1 MASIR
6 QQGDRF
12 EIRECESS
20 PVGPR
25 QRALARFQRIL
36 TPEILDRAA
45 ALARRP
51 FDRERLIAR
60 ARARGIPVTEI
71 RRTNEARRLLS
82 FLRQGGQV
90 NPVIVVLLREALAS
104 MEAREVPEHLEDAVD
119 WLGRSEFARGRALRG
134 LLRTAS
140 RVARSRGPVREPAC
154 ERFPRFSSD
163 NTDNTDTTPLA
174 ELSAFPEVEPV

>member
-20 PVGPR
+20 PIGPR
-25 QRALARFQRIL
+25 QRALARFRRIL

-51 FDRERLIAR
+51 FDREALVGR
-60 ARARGIPVTEI
+60 ARARGIPVTEL
-71 RRTNEARRLLS
+71 RHTNDARRLLS
-82 FLRQGGQV
+82 FLRRGGQV
-90 NPVIVVLLREALAS
+90 NPIVVELLREALAS
-104 MEAREVPEHLEDAVD
+104 MESRAVPEHLEDAVD
-119 WLGRSEFARGRALRG
+119 WLGQSESARGRALRG

-140 RVARSRGPVREPAC
+140 RIARSRGPVLENPA
-154 ERFPRFSSD
+154 ERFPRFSSG
-163 NTDNTDTTPLA
+163 
-174 ELSAFPEVEPV
+174 VESL

>member
-20 PVGPR
+20 SIGPR
-25 QRALARFQRIL
+25 QRALARFRRIL
-36 TPEILDRAA
+36 TPEVLDRAA

-51 FDRERLIAR
+51 FDREALVAR
-60 ARARGIPVTEI
+60 ARERGIPVTEL
-71 RRTNEARRLLS
+71 RRTNDAQRLLS

-90 NPVIVVLLREALAS
+90 NPVIAELLREALAS
-104 MEAREVPEHLEDAVD
+104 RDVCEVPEHLEDAVD
-119 WLGRSEFARGRALRG
+119 WLGESESARGRALRG

-140 RVARSRGPVREPAC
+140 RVARSRGSLREPSV
-154 ERFPRFSSD
+154 EIFPRFSSG
-163 NTDNTDTTPLA
+163 
-174 ELSAFPEVEPV
+174 VEPA